1 MQNLGKQEMIAELK
15 DIEKATGSPVS
26 IIEDDQTTRIIK
38 RMLSESRAKYRS
50 SRSPSSANIYD
61 SVSASQPAKY
71 SWSTGPQKFSPD
83 PSDIIK

>member
-61 SVSASQPAKY
+61 SVSPAKY